1 MHHWY
6 RFVSANGVVSRAIYC
21 RQRASIL
28 WLQHLRLMNIFHHIG
43 KPAFIAQKLQRIA
56 YAITAR
62 EATA

>member
-1 MHHWY
+1 
-6 RFVSANGVVSRAIYC
+6 
-21 RQRASIL
+21 
-28 WLQHLRLMNIFHHIG
+28 MNIFHHIG